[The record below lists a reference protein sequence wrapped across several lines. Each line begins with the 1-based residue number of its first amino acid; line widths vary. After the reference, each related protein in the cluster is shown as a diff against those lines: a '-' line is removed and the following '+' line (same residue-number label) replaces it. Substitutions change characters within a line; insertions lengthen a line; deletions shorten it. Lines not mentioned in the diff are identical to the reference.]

1 MAQLSTFVP
10 SAQFGKS
17 QAGIPEECETEP
29 RTFIAKG
36 IRYCYQ
42 PEHTPL
48 NLPPRNTP
56 LKYRKTIFTIAKM
69 LGPFKEKAQ
78 TEHKGNRN

>member
-1 MAQLSTFVP
+1 MARLSTFVP

-29 RTFIAKG
+29 WTFIAKG

-42 PEHTPL
+42 PEHTPIS
-48 NLPPRNTP
+48 LPPRNTP
-56 LKYRKTIFTIAKM
+56 LKDRKTIFTIAKM

-78 TEHKGNRN
+78 TEPKGNRN